1 MNEITICSIAPYLKH
16 WERTYGHYRIQPGSL
31 ENPSYMTVIDAKDK
45 YVTDHEE
52 GHFMMVDVRAVNIA
66 NDFIRKKENDQ
77 GFFIIEGEEVTEKE
91 LEKAAADQRNFYIRL
106 MREGDSS
113 WARYGKHEHISDAHR
128 RAAHALGELRPW
140 NTIAKANIECP
151 SCGERV
157 PAHVAMCKHCSVV
170 INREAYDK
178 LQFAGDRPSQAAA
191 PKAYEDLS
199 EGLEG
204 QKEAK
209 TEAPPPTNTEPVT
222 EGKEA

>member
-45 YVTDHEE
+45 YITDHEE
-52 GHFMMVDVRAVNIA
+52 GHFMMVDVRCENIA
-66 NDFIRKKENDQ
+66 KDFIRKKENDQ
-77 GFFIIEGEEVTEKE
+77 GFFIIEGQEVTEKE

-170 INREAYDK
+170 INKEAYDK
-178 LQFAGDRPSQAAA
+178 LQFAGDSPSQAAD
-191 PKAYEDLS
+191 PETYQDLS
-199 EGLEG
+199 A
-204 QKEAK
+204 KEAK
-209 TEAPPPTNTEPVT
+209 PEAPPPTNTEPVT